1 MIQKLPSNLFKCSRL
16 QVLHLTKCNHLYKKF
31 DFLINNLNSLINV
44 DMKKLPIAIS
54 LQELILS
61 GCSSLQELPT
71 SIGQLNAFQEFNL
84 SLCSSSQELPTLIG
98 QLNAL

>member
-1 MIQKLPSNLFKCSRL
+1 
-16 QVLHLTKCNHLYKKF
+16 
-31 DFLINNLNSLINV
+31 
-44 DMKKLPIAIS
+44 MKKLPIAIS